1 MNCIDKYLKDIAE
14 KLAEDYHLLDEE
26 DGVFVS
32 EIFRVAE
39 QKSDEIKEI
48 IISNL
53 YDILEEN
60 DIDIYE

>member
-1 MNCIDKYLKDIAE
+1 MTCIDEYLKNKAKE
-14 KLAEDYHLLDEE
+14 LAKDYHLLDEE

-32 EIFRVAE
+32 EIFRVARQE
-39 QKSDEIKEI
+39 SDKMGETIV
-48 IISNL
+48 SYL